1 MTKAWIKGISGSIF
15 KIYRLIFLF
24 VIRMAF
30 ETWHPLLQIL
40 ERCEKRYGKKY
51 WVIFLMLI
59 LLGGTAACGKGNDG
73 REVED
78 S

>member
-40 ERCEKRYGKKY
+40 ERCEKRYGKKILGH
-51 WVIFLMLI
+51 IFNAYSVAKLI
-59 LLGGTAACGKGNDG
+59 EALKEEANNYN
-73 REVED
+73 
-78 S
+78 